1 MNACFL
7 RIISYETNC
16 FLGIKTCIYEYCP
29 LTYRAK
35 EPPGDNRNLTVIEVD
50 CLIVEVKK
58 EKIGSLTE
66 NV

>member
-1 MNACFL
+1 MN
-7 RIISYETNC
+7 IV
-16 FLGIKTCIYEYCP
+16 P

-35 EPPGDNRNLTVIEVD
+35 EPPGDNRNLTLIEVD